1 VPGSQWHCAAGGC
14 AVAQDVGCPACTQGR
29 LRRVRLCCRWQ
40 VCGVCGLVQDGGG
53 VRSHSNVALTA
64 AGLCQV
70 WAGHVCPWHCLGGT
84 FQGTACMRV
93 VLLGCCGSALCGVTQ
108 QKQHCFQWDCCSCFQ
123 DELVV
128 CSELGWCS
136 GLVLSKLGLCAA
148 ALSVL
153 VVHSGGCHALGR
165 LGTGSLS
172 SAYLQGMP
180 LTSGQLKVGVCWG
193 LDCAAQCGANPQ
205 CLSVQV
211 PAGSTAV
218 CVAAQQRP

>member
-1 VPGSQWHCAAGGC
+1 MASVWS
-14 AVAQDVGCPACTQGR
+14 
-29 LRRVRLCCRWQ
+29 
-40 VCGVCGLVQDGGG
+40 
-53 VRSHSNVALTA
+53 
-64 AGLCQV
+64 V
-70 WAGHVCPWHCLGGT
+70 WAGAGWRWCQITQQCGFDGSWPVPSVGRARVSMALSGRYVSRYCVH
-84 FQGTACMRV
+84 ACR
-93 VLLGCCGSALCGVTQ
+93 LLGCCGSALCGVTQ

-218 CVAAQQRP
+218 CVAAQQKP